1 MYKSL
6 KGEVPSLPLSN
17 GNYSVTVKAT
27 SMAGDGRSTPV
38 QYIMIDVSNSLVLT
52 EEVYNQIGDFEYRRR
67 FNMSKP
73 RVKFNV

>member
-1 MYKSL
+1 
-6 KGEVPSLPLSN
+6 
-17 GNYSVTVKAT
+17 
-27 SMAGDGRSTPV
+27 MAGDGRSTPV